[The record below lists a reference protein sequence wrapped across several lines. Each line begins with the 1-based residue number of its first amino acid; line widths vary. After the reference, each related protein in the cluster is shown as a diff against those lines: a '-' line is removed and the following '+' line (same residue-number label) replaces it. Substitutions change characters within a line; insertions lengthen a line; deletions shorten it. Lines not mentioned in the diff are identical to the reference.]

1 MGSGDMQS
9 RIAWDDY
16 KNAVENN
23 KASDF
28 EGLYSE
34 LKTVANNIIN

>member
-9 RIAWDDY
+9 RIFWDDY
-16 KNAVENN
+16 KNVMVNN

-34 LKTVANNIIN
+34 LKTSANDIIN